1 MSVYSTSARFA
12 LVETVFGTE
21 VAGGATSRLA
31 IGEGVFAVG
40 VALAI
45 ARIRAIDAAAE
56 EDLCGGCRTKR
67 LAHLNRRRMAAG
79 QRKILAVAAAHAKRR
94 PGARCHGSRRRRGLL
109 VEAERIGKEVRLP
122 RALALLFLKA
132 AEEEIENSF
141 GGRHARCKGNG
152 ANERDGSKHH
162 AAPPA
167 LTRQLCTQRLLHPT
181 QQTHRGDERPD
192 PDSP

>member
-1 MSVYSTSARFA
+1 CGIAT
-12 LVETVFGTE
+12 
-21 VAGGATSRLA
+21 VAGAVGAQRLA

-67 LAHLNRRRMAAG
+67 LAHLNRRRMTAG
-79 QRKILAVAAAHAKRR
+79 QRKILAVAVAHAKRR
-94 PGARCHGSRRRRGLL
+94 PGARCHRARRRGLL
-109 VEAERIGKEVRLP
+109 VEAERIGKEICLP

-167 LTRQLCTQRLLHPT
+167 LTRQLCTQRLLYPT
-181 QQTHRGDERPD
+181 QQTHGGDERPY